1 MKNLFLGYTLKD
13 GLIIITLIILYF
25 CILEIRKL
33 KRTITREVQKRLIPQ
48 FNCELV
54 PDTDAEKAG
63 IYLKNESFFI
73 ARGIQFED
81 IALSLDDLGYRADLI
96 LKFEAI
102 DSLKPQEKV
111 KLNFQVLDKKQ
122 KFLPDVTERIMPHLI
137 GASFKVMVY
146 YFNIENLKSYA
157 VFSKRAKK
165 ISLESIEPCP

>member
-63 IYLKNESFFI
+63 IYLKNESFFL
-73 ARGIQFED
+73 ARSIKIED
-81 IALSLDDLGYRADLI
+81 VELTLDDLGYLLNLI
-96 LKFEAI
+96 LKFGEI
-102 DSLKPQEKV
+102 DALKPQEKV
-111 KLNFQVLDKKQ
+111 KLKLEIFDRQQ
-122 KFLPDVTERIMPHLI
+122 RFLPDVTARIIPHLI
-137 GASFKVMVY
+137 GANFKLRIHY
-146 YFNIENLKSYA
+146 ANIEGLKLCAIFYK
-157 VFSKRAKK
+157 KREKF
-165 ISLESIEPCP
+165 SLERIEA

>member
-1 MKNLFLGYTLKD
+1 MVPLFFGFSIYDWLVVFTL
-13 GLIIITLIILYF
+13 LILVW
-25 CILEIRKL
+25 CIAEIRKL
-33 KRTITREVQKRLIPQ
+33 KNSIAQEIHRRILPQ
-48 FNCELV
+48 LALELTSDV
-54 PDTDAEKAG
+54 DPQDMG
-63 IYLKNESFFI
+63 FYLKNESFFI

-111 KLNFQVLDKKQ
+111 KLNFQVLDRKQ

-137 GASFKVMVY
+137 GASFKVKVY